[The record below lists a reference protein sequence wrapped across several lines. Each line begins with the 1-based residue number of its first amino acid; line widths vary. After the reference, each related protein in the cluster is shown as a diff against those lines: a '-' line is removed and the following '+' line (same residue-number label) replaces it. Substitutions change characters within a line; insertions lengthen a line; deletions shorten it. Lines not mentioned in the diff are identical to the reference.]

1 MHYSTY
7 TIYCVV
13 QLLKSWEYK
22 NVSPIWAVQSTVVQ
36 LLKSWEYKNFLK
48 YCLPRASVVQLL
60 KSWEYKNPDYNLI
73 HLFEVVQLL
82 KSWEYKNESVQS
94 SVSSKLYSY
103 LNLESTKTS
112 NEILTFLYPHSDYK
126 INNSH
131 CQFLLSKN
139 FCKSFSSDVCGYLI
153 R

>member
-1 MHYSTY
+1 MLYGYLNLESTK
-7 TIYCVV
+7 T
-13 QLLKSWEYK
+13 K
-22 NVSPIWAVQSTVVQ
+22 NLTMIR
-36 LLKSWEYKNFLK
+36 LG
-48 YCLPRASVVQLL
+48 
-60 KSWEYKNPDYNLI
+60 
-73 HLFEVVQLL
+73 
-82 KSWEYKNESVQS
+82 
-94 SVSSKLYSY
+94 KLYGYLNLESTKTDVTDYFNCEMLYGY

-126 INNSH
+126 INNCH

>member
-1 MHYSTY
+1 MVKPMFRVGKLYSYLNLESTKTKNLA
-7 TIYCVV
+7 TIFAFSLYSY
-13 QLLKSWEYK
+13 LNLE
-22 NVSPIWAVQSTVVQ
+22 STKTT
-36 LLKSWEYKNFLK
+36 LM
-48 YCLPRASVVQLL
+48 
-60 KSWEYKNPDYNLI
+60 
-73 HLFEVVQLL
+73 
-82 KSWEYKNESVQS
+82 
-94 SVSSKLYSY
+94 VSSMYGLLYSY

-126 INNSH
+126 INNCH

>member
-1 MHYSTY
+1 MASCTLYSYLNLESTKTY
-7 TIYCVV
+7 DIKGIVKATLYSYLNLESTKTSNVRLV
-13 QLLKSWEYK
+13 LSQL
-22 NVSPIWAVQSTVVQ
+22 
-36 LLKSWEYKNFLK
+36 
-48 YCLPRASVVQLL
+48 
-60 KSWEYKNPDYNLI
+60 
-73 HLFEVVQLL
+73 
-82 KSWEYKNESVQS
+82 
-94 SVSSKLYSY
+94 LYSY

-126 INNSH
+126 INNCH